1 METSSER
8 SFVRRLPIFY
18 GWIIVAAGTAG
29 LVMTQPGQSPVL
41 SIFTDA
47 FIEDLNIS
55 RSLTSS
61 LFMVGTVVAG
71 LSLSFWGER
80 IDRHG
85 PRRMVGVI
93 TALVGLSCFFMAVV
107 QNGVMLGIA
116 YVLLRML
123 GASALMLVSN
133 TVINQWWVARR
144 GRMAGLSGII
154 FSLVGMGVF
163 TNVVHWLLKRYT
175 WRTTYGILGAMEL
188 LVMLPLGVLLF
199 RDRPEDHGLLPD
211 GADVPAQVQV
221 SGEDSV
227 GGWTRGEAIRTPAFW
242 TAAVSLSATSALVT
256 GLYFHMVSI
265 FKSQGLSGEAAA
277 ATYLPISIVSALV
290 TLGSGYLIERV
301 PVGKLIA
308 VGLVALAVA
317 LGLAQSLT
325 AVPLAIVYSLALGAS
340 NGISGTVS
348 SVVWADYFGR
358 EHLGSIAG
366 LGAALS
372 RVASALGP
380 LPLALAF
387 DSSGTYAGILR
398 IEALIPLALAAVN
411 LVVKPPQ
418 ALPEL
423 MTEKQPGAACP

>member
-1 METSSER
+1 MKTSSER
-8 SFVRRLPIFY
+8 SFVQRLPFFY

-47 FIEDLNIS
+47 FIEDLDIS

-85 PRRMVGVI
+85 PRTMVGVI
-93 TALVGLSCFFMAVV
+93 SALVGLSCFFMAVV
-107 QNGVMLGIA
+107 QNSVMLGIA

-163 TNVVHWLLKRYT
+163 TNVVHWLLRRYT

-188 LVMLPLGVLLF
+188 LVMLPIGVLLF

-211 GADVPAQVQV
+211 GADVLAQVPV
-221 SGEDSV
+221 SDEDSV
-227 GGWTRGEAIRTPAFW
+227 GGWTKGEAIRTPAFW
-242 TAAVSLSATSALVT
+242 TAAVSLSAISALGT

-265 FKSQGLSGEAAA
+265 FKSQGLSAEAAA
-277 ATYLPISIVSALV
+277 ATYLPISVVSALV
-290 TLGSGYLIERV
+290 TLASGYLAERV
-301 PVGKLIA
+301 PVGRLMA
-308 VGLVALAVA
+308 VGLVTLSVALA
-317 LGLAQSLT
+317 LAQSLT

-358 EHLGSIAG
+358 KHLGSIAG
-366 LGAALS
+366 LGATLS

-387 DSSGTYAGILR
+387 DSFGTYAGILR
-398 IEALIPLALAAVN
+398 IEAVIPLALAALN
-411 LVVKPPQ
+411 MVVKPPQ
-418 ALPEL
+418 GAPEL
-423 MTEKQPGAACP
+423 MTGKRPRTACT